1 MIFKPDIDILEV
13 VSLIDA
19 RFPGAPEFL
28 DRSVDAPIVL
38 LYHEGADEEARPVE
52 PVRAVHPHYIQWVL
66 GYVLPENV
74 FFIASNN
81 VL

>member
-28 DRSVDAPIVL
+28 NRSIYAPIVL
-38 LYHEGADEEARPVE
+38 FDHEGADEEARPVE
-52 PVRAVHPHYIQWVL
+52 PVRAVHTHYIQRVL
-66 GYVLPENV
+66 GYVLPAN
-74 FFIASNN
+74 IKT
-81 VL
+81 LRH